1 MRQGFERF
9 FGYNCQAVAH
19 NYYPTTLWSNSLRVP
34 LDNPAFAAHQKLPAN
49 GPIDDPASY
58 TPYTGAEYAPD
69 LIAEEARRFVRANKD
84 RPFLLYFPT
93 TVPHLSLQVPEDSLA
108 EYRGKFDETPYD
120 GRRGYLPQRTPR
132 AAYAAMITRMDR
144 EVGRIVEL
152 IESLGLDHDTIFVF
166 SSDNGPVYDHLGGS
180 DSEFFKSAGPF
191 RGLKGSLYEGG
202 VRVPGIVRWRDHI
215 QPNATS
221 DRVVGFEDWLPTI
234 LTLVGA
240 AGSIPPGIDGIDF
253 SPTLLGRAEPPREF
267 LYREF
272 PDYGGQQSLRC
283 GDWKLVRQNLL
294 PKSKDEVPSLAMEL
308 YNLADDVGEQHN
320 VAAEHPEV
328 VARLS
333 SVLRG
338 NTSRLRHFLFLLWT
352 SPSQIWKRIASM
364 PTTSGMKGGGF
375 YDQHS
380 SGQRSSIEILLPWVD
395 EAAATVTLPD
405 RAAPVTLV
413 DYGCSEAQRH
423 SGCRSS
429 RGSFAPTRGRE
440 RRPRG
445 ICRSGQ
451 QRFQPV
457 VSRFRDEGRL
467 AAQCPGFFPMV
478 VGGSFYAPLMPA
490 GSVHLAT
497 TFNAVC
503 WLDRV
508 PAEPLP
514 DFIIYPGPHAHRPDV
529 HVSRSRRVF
538 LASGGR

>member
-1 MRQGFERF
+1 
-9 FGYNCQAVAH
+9 
-19 NYYPTTLWSNSLRVP
+19 
-34 LDNPAFAAHQKLPAN
+34 
-49 GPIDDPASY
+49 
-58 TPYTGAEYAPD
+58 
-69 LIAEEARRFVRANKD
+69 
-84 RPFLLYFPT
+84 
-93 TVPHLSLQVPEDSLA
+93 
-108 EYRGKFDETPYD
+108 
-120 GRRGYLPQRTPR
+120 
-132 AAYAAMITRMDR
+132 MITRMDR

-152 IESLGLDHDTIFVF
+152 IESLGLDHDTIYIF
-166 SSDNGPVYDHLGGS
+166 SSDNGPVYDQLGGS

-215 QPNATS
+215 QSNVTS

-240 AGSIPPGIDGIDF
+240 AGIIPPGIDGIDF
-253 SPTLLGRAEPPREF
+253 SATLLGRAAAPRVLVSRIPRLRRPAVAPLRRLEACA
-267 LYREF
+267 RRACCPRARMKCQAWRSNCTIWPTTSASTTTSPRNIPRSS
-272 PDYGGQQSLRC
+272 PDCQ
-283 GDWKLVRQNLL
+283 
-294 PKSKDEVPSLAMEL
+294 PSFE
-308 YNLADDVGEQHN
+308 
-320 VAAEHPEV
+320 
-328 VARLS
+328 RS
-333 SVLRG
+333 
-338 NTSRLRHFLFLLWT
+338 TSRLRHFPFLLWT

-395 EAAATVTLPD
+395 DAAATLVLPD

-413 DYGCSEAQRH
+413 DYGCSEGRNAILVADRAAEALRRRGAEH
-423 SGCRSS
+423 SLRAV
-429 RGSFAPTRGRE
+429 FADLASNDFNQLFRNL
-440 RRPRG
+440 
-445 ICRSGQ
+445 
-451 QRFQPV
+451 
-457 VSRFRDEGRL
+457 RDEGRL